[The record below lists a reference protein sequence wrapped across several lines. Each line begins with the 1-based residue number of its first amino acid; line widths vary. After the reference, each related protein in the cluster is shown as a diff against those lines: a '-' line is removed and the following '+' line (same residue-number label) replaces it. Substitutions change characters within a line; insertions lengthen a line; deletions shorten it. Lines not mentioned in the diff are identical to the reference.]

1 MSENVLPIFSSR
13 SFNGSC
19 FMFKSLSHFEFIFIY
34 KYNIYCERVCSNFT
48 DSHALFTFPN
58 TTWWRDHL
66 FPVVYFHLHGGSVA
80 FSGDQPPSWSCLGAP
95 RVPHHHNSGVVRG
108 AHDVQHRHACQSG
121 LSRGFRC
128 SLPRT
133 YDKDRVYRPLFFYCS
148 TVPLTLI
155 LCIYLNILVL

>member
-80 FSGDQPPSWSCLGAP
+80 FSGDQPPSWSCLGAQESLITI
-95 RVPHHHNSGVVRG
+95 NSGVVRG
-108 AHDVQHRHACQSG
+108 AHDAQHRHAYQDIPGVLGALCQE
-121 LSRGFRC
+121 LMTKTVCTGFC
-128 SLPRT
+128 FSIVAQFLWH
-133 YDKDRVYRPLFFYCS
+133 LFYAF
-148 TVPLTLI
+148 TW
-155 LCIYLNILVL
+155 IY